1 MIGRRVLALS
11 LVLLICA
18 CGRTGT
24 PQEQRYESID
34 DLSNALEDAG
44 AEVVTVSLNS
54 PLFDVGSRAI
64 IINGETAEI
73 YEFESADASE
83 QGAVHLQALL
93 IDDWKNTAS
102 ELSSAR
108 IWLHDRLIVVYF
120 GREGGTILLLSGL
133 LGDPLQ
139 KPGLAEDEPYPPA
152 VPAAIHALAE
162 ARGEDPNL
170 IKVLSY
176 TFVVWSDGCLEYPHP
191 DEDCTQALTSGWRI
205 LLQLGDEKF
214 EVHSDEMGDKIR
226 YR

>member
-24 PQEQRYESID
+24 PQKQRYESID
-34 DLSNALEDAG
+34 DLLNALEDAG

-64 IINGETAEI
+64 IINGETSEI
-73 YEFESADASE
+73 YEFENADASE

-162 ARGEDPNL
+162 ARGEDPSL
-170 IKVLSY
+170 IRVLSY

-214 EVHSDEMGDKIR
+214 EIHSDEMGEKIR
-226 YR
+226 WR